1 MVDRGLMLLMAVLLA
16 QSAYAIF
23 FAAAD
28 SATAENIDIVVRAS
42 AAAIFGYFLSASFAA
57 QKTAGVPTVSGGHM
71 MEMRIAAATAR
82 RPEERSGLF
91 PKLPSGAKA
100 APRPVERQSPERAAA
115 PCRW

>member
-71 MEMRIAAATAR
+71 MEMADRGGDGLRRRNGREAEKDGGQHGVSARPGGRI
-82 RPEERSGLF
+82 
-91 PKLPSGAKA
+91 
-100 APRPVERQSPERAAA
+100 RAV
-115 PCRW
+115 